1 MEHLIV
7 TLLGPNKRG
16 IANEIF
22 KLASHCACHI
32 VESRIAAMNT
42 EFSGTLL
49 LAGNWNTLAK
59 FEASLPRLE
68 KKYEVRTLTRRT
80 QSPTPAVAQLPYIAY
95 IAAPDT
101 PDVIHKM
108 TQFLTEEA
116 ITIHELTSNTYK
128 APYSDQQM
136 LSITVAFSIPLSKI
150 IADFREGFALFCD
163 DNNLD
168 VAMEPRKS

>member
-7 TLLGPNKRG
+7 TLLGPDKNG

-22 KLASHCACHI
+22 KLASHCGCHV
-32 VESRIAAMNT
+32 VESRIAAMHA
-42 EFSGTLL
+42 EFSATLL
-49 LAGNWNTLAK
+49 LAGGWNTLAK

-68 KKYEVRTLTRRT
+68 KKYEIRALSRRT
-80 QSPTPAVAQLPYIAY
+80 QNLASMAEQLPYLAY

-101 PDVIHKM
+101 SEVIHKI
-108 TQFLTEEA
+108 TQFLTEEN
-116 ITIHELTSNTYK
+116 IIIHELTSNTYK
-128 APYSDQQM
+128 APYSNQQM
-136 LSITVAFSIPLSKI
+136 LSITAAFSIPISKI
-150 IADFREGFALFCD
+150 VADFRERFALFCD